1 MNWQSFIKW
10 TNDNSGFLSFILFIA
25 TVLFGWFSGL
35 FNSLIRKPKL
45 KVRFIEKAS
54 FYCFFYTGNKYY
66 HPNLK
71 ETFDLHQTGFS
82 VYMSIANIGN
92 MPTSIDKIYLGYY
105 RNHKKGS
112 LFGRQINWLPQ
123 WHTFDNFKIEYENAT
138 ITIPPLRIRTEFFMD
153 KDNDSL
159 GVGRSIVGVAYFEQE
174 ESWGNYNPRT
184 MNDEDGIKIII
195 KIKDVY
201 GKNYKFKTTLESKSL
216 DEAQRINS
224 TFGIIST
231 IIKK

>member
-1 MNWQSFIKW
+1 
-10 TNDNSGFLSFILFIA
+10 
-25 TVLFGWFSGL
+25 
-35 FNSLIRKPKL
+35 
-45 KVRFIEKAS
+45 
-54 FYCFFYTGNKYY
+54 
-66 HPNLK
+66 
-71 ETFDLHQTGFS
+71 
-82 VYMSIANIGN
+82 MSIANIGN

-224 TFGIIST
+224 TFGIVST